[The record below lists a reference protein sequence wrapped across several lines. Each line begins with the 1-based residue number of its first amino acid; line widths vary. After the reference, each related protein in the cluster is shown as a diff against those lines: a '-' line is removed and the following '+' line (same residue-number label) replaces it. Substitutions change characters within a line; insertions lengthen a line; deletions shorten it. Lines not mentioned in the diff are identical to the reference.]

1 MEKITLFLKQHFF
14 NLMSYLTIG
23 FPFAAYKFLAGDA
36 IRNIYKNKIGI
47 ILFYLFLV
55 WAVID
60 LIFNLYDMIKVI
72 QTKRKPKYVCILDYL
87 AKKNEQTIKIKG
99 IGEAID
105 LFLSFAIVGILVGWN
120 LLSNLSPGYIIIWN
134 IATAVNVL
142 GSGIVR
148 VAYVIVNNKTK
159 GE

>member
-1 MEKITLFLKQHFF
+1 MEKIKDFFRQHFF
-14 NLMSYLTIG
+14 NLMSYVTIG

-36 IRNIYKNKIGI
+36 IRNIYKTQLAT
-47 ILFYLFLV
+47 ILFYIFSI

-60 LIFNLYDMIKVI
+60 LLFNLYDMIKVI
-72 QTKRKPKYVCILDYL
+72 QTKRKPKYVCILDYI
-87 AKKNEQTIKIKG
+87 AKKNEKIIKIKG

-148 VAYVIVNNKTK
+148 VAYVIVNNKT
-159 GE
+159 E

>member
-1 MEKITLFLKQHFF
+1 MEKIRLFFKQHFF
-14 NLMSYLTIG
+14 NLMSYITIG

-36 IRNIYKNKIGI
+36 IRNIYKNQIGMT
-47 ILFYLFLV
+47 LFYIFLI
-55 WAVID
+55 WAIID
-60 LIFNLYDMIKVI
+60 FIFNLYDMIKVI
-72 QTKRKPKYVCILDYL
+72 QTKRKPKYVCIIDYL
-87 AKKNEQTIKIKG
+87 AKKNNKIIKIEG

-148 VAYVIVNNKTK
+148 VAYVVVNNKNEK
-159 GE
+159 E

>member
-1 MEKITLFLKQHFF
+1 
-14 NLMSYLTIG
+14 
-23 FPFAAYKFLAGDA
+23 
-36 IRNIYKNKIGI
+36 
-47 ILFYLFLV
+47 
-55 WAVID
+55 
-60 LIFNLYDMIKVI
+60 MIKVI

-87 AKKNEQTIKIKG
+87 AKKNEKTIKIKG

-148 VAYVIVNNKTK
+148 VAYVILNNKTK

>member
-14 NLMSYLTIG
+14 NLMSYVTIG
-23 FPFAAYKFLAGDA
+23 FPFAVYKFLAGDA
-36 IRNIYKNKIGI
+36 IRNIYKTQLAT
-47 ILFYLFLV
+47 ILFYIFLI

-60 LIFNLYDMIKVI
+60 LLFNLYDMIKVI
-72 QTKRKPKYVCILDYL
+72 QTKRKPKYVCILDYI
-87 AKKNEQTIKIKG
+87 AKKNEKIIKIKG

-148 VAYVIVNNKTK
+148 VAYVIINNKTK

>member
-14 NLMSYLTIG
+14 NLMSYVTIG
-23 FPFAAYKFLAGDA
+23 FPFAVYKFLAGDA
-36 IRNIYKNKIGI
+36 IRNIYKTQLAT
-47 ILFYLFLV
+47 ILFYIFLI

-60 LIFNLYDMIKVI
+60 LLFNLYDMIKVI
-72 QTKRKPKYVCILDYL
+72 QTKRKPKYVCILDYI
-87 AKKNEQTIKIKG
+87 AKKNEKIIKIKG

-105 LFLSFAIVGILVGWN
+105 LFLSCAIVGILVGWN

-148 VAYVIVNNKTK
+148 VAYVIINNKTK